1 MAFARAAA
9 LKEQL
14 PSDRRNNTAAWSW
27 GYRVLYC
34 CAWCSIACSSRTHA
48 SSQTHDRAPGL
59 AAPARS
65 DQCGWGRVLGGVH
78 FRQATINADYL
89 CAPIG
94 KAAYQRAANL
104 RDGTSA
110 DHVDIATFL

>member
-1 MAFARAAA
+1 M
-9 LKEQL
+9 
-14 PSDRRNNTAAWSW
+14 
-27 GYRVLYC
+27 
-34 CAWCSIACSSRTHA
+34 
-48 SSQTHDRAPGL
+48 

-65 DQCGWGRVLGGVH
+65 DQCEWGRVLGGVH
-78 FRQATINADYL
+78 FRAATTAANDL

-94 KAAYQRAANL
+94 KAAYVRAANL

>member
-1 MAFARAAA
+1 MDLGVLCLFTCFITEMQLVPGAA
-9 LKEQL
+9 L
-14 PSDRRNNTAAWSW
+14 
-27 GYRVLYC
+27 
-34 CAWCSIACSSRTHA
+34 HA
-48 SSQTHDRAPGL
+48 NSQTPDRAPGL

-94 KAAYQRAANL
+94 KAAYVRAANL

-110 DHVDIATFL
+110 DHVDITPFL